1 LKKLF
6 DFMDIDCKD
15 IDRVFLPR
23 NAFSKPRLT
32 PILGVAIPEGNPF
45 LGMTTSMEKILKKAP
60 KLYR

>member
-1 LKKLF
+1 
-6 DFMDIDCKD
+6 MDIDCKD